1 VSPTP
6 AAKPTPAP
14 TAESVCPTGIDKT
27 THKQKN
33 GNPDRSPEQSYSD
46 FTLSGVVAVVAVMLV
61 VCVKLVVEIL
71 VVVVVVM
78 VMLMYDLVVV
88 VDLITVD
95 T

>member
-46 FTLSGVVAVVAVMLV
+46 FTLSGVVAVVAVVVV

-71 VVVVVVM
+71 VLIVVVTVT
-78 VMLMYDLVVV
+78 LIRILVVV
-88 VDLITVD
+88 VERTTVD